1 MKISGRTGGQK
12 FEEFVYGLDIDNL
25 ADAKKVI
32 DAYNKRQE
40 AKKKQQEAK
49 NKKKQQGLTLMLGEF
64 NSLEELQDSDEY
76 DHAELVENIAD
87 KLDIDIHYGK
97 DDQYLGYSWDNVG
110 DDETG
115 KQFKE
120 RIQNKL
126 KELNLECDT
135 HEECFHD

>member
-64 NSLEELQDSDEY
+64 NSLEE
-76 DHAELVENIAD
+76 
-87 KLDIDIHYGK
+87 GK
-97 DDQYLGYSWDNVG
+97 YVWNGSAWV
-110 DDETG
+110 
-115 KQFKE
+115 KE
-120 RIQNKL
+120 
-126 KELNLECDT
+126 
-135 HEECFHD
+135 